1 MNLSYVKI
9 FSEGVGFVK
18 RGKKISALLFVLVLA
33 GIILIGNGTTTN
45 EVFEPT
51 ISLNEVN
58 NLPDTEIVK
67 KLFIMDLEHCKD
79 RSIFSDIKIFDYKD
93 VEVRKV
99 NYPKDDS
106 IYSVVYSVRSFSPY
120 WEAGNGHID
129 SYGWILNKFTY
140 VHLIKDN
147 ELFRLKYRGTGL

>member
-1 MNLSYVKI
+1 M
-9 FSEGVGFVK
+9 K
-18 RGKKISALLFVLVLA
+18 RGKKFSVLLFVLVLA
-33 GIILIGNGTTTN
+33 GIILNGSGSTTD
-45 EVFEPT
+45 EAFKPI

-58 NLPDTEIVK
+58 DLPDTEIVE

-129 SYGWILNKFTY
+129 SFGWILNKSIY
-140 VHLIKDN
+140 VRLIKDN
-147 ELFRLKYRGTGL
+147 EQLRLKYIGTGL